1 MKITICGSIA
11 FLDKMRA
18 LKDELEKSGH
28 EVCIPWANTT
38 DGKGN
43 AISEEEYYKIRKST
57 DVKDINHWIWVR
69 KSEEMKG
76 YCKKVAEAEA
86 ILVANFDKNNIPG
99 YVGANTLMEMGL
111 AHYLGKRIFLLN
123 PIPEISYKE
132 EIFGMRPVTINNNL
146 KLIN

>member
-11 FLDKMRA
+11 FLDKMRD
-18 LKDELEKSGH
+18 LKKELEKNGH
-28 EVCIPWANTT
+28 DVCIPWANTT
-38 DGKGN
+38 DEKGN
-43 AISEEEYYKIRKST
+43 TISEEEYYKIRKNTGIT
-57 DVKDINHWIWVR
+57 DTNHWIWVR

-76 YCKKVAEAEA
+76 YYKKVFEADA
-86 ILVANFDKNNIPG
+86 ILVANFDKNNIGG

-111 AHYLGKRIFLLN
+111 AHYFEKRIFLLN

-132 EIFGMRPVTINNNL
+132 EILGMRPTIINNNL